1 MNTRKTGTVGDRPER
16 GRVAVLIIVI
26 LAVLVMAGG
35 VQAGKVSTT
44 SFTAERAADA
54 LRAAVV
60 YLDETGNEPL
70 DVEVYDPD
78 GQDGLWLVV
87 VTE

>member
-35 VQAGKVSTT
+35 VQAGKTSTT
-44 SFTAERAADA
+44 VLTAENAADA

-60 YLDETGNEPL
+60 YLDETGSEPL